1 LFRKDTR
8 SPQRL
13 REGRAAGFYP
23 PDRPRRG
30 GRVSVQDRAAVLV
43 IAGGAFDAHIGVERS
58 DHILK
63 HAANEILAA
72 C

>member
-8 SPQRL
+8 PPQRL

-23 PDRPRRG
+23 PDRPRFAR
-30 GRVSVQDRAAVLV
+30 RVSAQDSAAVLV
-43 IAGGAFDAHIGVERS
+43 IAGHAFDVHIGVERS
-58 DHILK
+58 DRILK